1 MASQAQNG
9 VDRSAIALGLGFSQ
23 WTRNDLSVILNQYG
37 VRPAIGDSNNTLI
50 DKLNQL
56 ALERGLTRVDRLAIL
71 KAHKAGL
78 RLPPRRPLV
87 RDPTSSLAP
96 PQNAAPP
103 PVITHTEDYSSGAN
117 DDSDVEVSDDELV
130 EELVSLSEEERDLRE
145 YTATMSL
152 PRNSEQRRTL
162 RPRSAANPIANRPM
176 STSLPEAMIYPP
188 VRHRPAVRN
197 RPVRSTLPNRSVA
210 ARTRVSSNLRRSGSA
225 VANRTVT
232 TSSLRLRGLAR
243 PQVVNHTISTQA
255 NSRPATLKTNQA
267 AISECIIC
275 YSSFDLAKT
284 VMRRPTSSCKHE
296 TNVCKPCL
304 SASISSQLDSKLWTR
319 ISCPTSDCE
328 ELLEYRDIQEFAE
341 PQIFTR

>member
-9 VDRSAIALGLGFSQ
+9 LDRSAIALGLGFSQ
-23 WTRNDLSVILNQYG
+23 WTRNDLSVILNHYS
-37 VRPAIGDSNNTLI
+37 VRPGIGDSNNTLI

-78 RLPPRRPLV
+78 RLPPRKPLV
-87 RDPTSSLAP
+87 RDPASSLAP

-103 PVITHTEDYSSGAN
+103 PAITHTEDYSSGAN
-117 DDSDVEVSDDELV
+117 DDSDVEVSDDELA
-130 EELVSLSEEERDLRE
+130 EELASLFEEERDLRE

-162 RPRSAANPIANRPM
+162 RPRSAANPIANSPM
-176 STSLPEAMIYPP
+176 STSLPMAMIYPP

-197 RPVRSTLPNRSVA
+197 RPI
-210 ARTRVSSNLRRSGSA
+210 
-225 VANRTVT
+225 ANRVAP

-255 NSRPATLKTNQA
+255 NSRPSTLKTNQA

-275 YSSFDLAKT
+275 YSSFDLAET
-284 VMRRPTSSCKHE
+284 VMRQPTSSCKHE

-304 SASISSQLDSKLWTR
+304 SASISSQLDTKLWTR
-319 ISCPTSDCE
+319 IGCPASDCE

-341 PQIFTR
+341 PPIFAR